1 MSFAVKATSPRRLG
15 RRMPAFL
22 TDDWGGRIGAI
33 VLLLVIVVAVL
44 GPALAPRS
52 PYAVGVGVPGQ
63 SSAAG
68 APLGTDF
75 LGRDV
80 LSRVLSGGRST
91 LELGLIATLLTYA
104 VGMSLGMVAG
114 YTRRKVADGLIM
126 RGVDVFLSV
135 PALLVL
141 LLLVTGLG
149 SSKAVLVAG
158 AALVLFPGVARIVRT
173 ATLEV
178 SVRSYVE
185 AAVARGESAVAV
197 MRREILPNI
206 MAPLM
211 ADIGVR
217 FSWAIILIASVN
229 FLGLGLAPPAA
240 DWGLM
245 VSENRGIIATN
256 PWAVVAPALMLAL
269 LIVSVNLLGDAYVRH
284 LGRSGGG
291 R

>member
-44 GPALAPRS
+44 GPAFAPRS

-91 LELGLIATLLTYA
+91 LELGLIATLLTYG

>member
-1 MSFAVKATSPRRLG
+1 VSVAVPAPPRPPRRL
-15 RRMPAFL
+15 RVPAFL
-22 TDDWGGRIGAI
+22 ADDWGGRIGA
-33 VLLLVIVVAVL
+33 VTLGLVILIAVI
-44 GPALAPRS
+44 GPALAPHS
-52 PYAVGVGVPGQ
+52 TTAPIGLPAQP
-63 SSAAG
+63 SASG

-80 LSRVLSGGRST
+80 LSRLLAGGRST

-104 VGMSLGMVAG
+104 VGTSVGLVAG
-114 YTRRKVADGLIM
+114 YARRGLVGGLLM
-126 RGVDVFLSV
+126 RGVDVFISV

-141 LLLVTGLG
+141 LLLVTALG
-149 SSKAVLVAG
+149 SSRAVLVVG

-173 ATLEV
+173 ATLEI

-206 MAPLM
+206 VAPLM
-211 ADIGVR
+211 ADVGVR

-245 VSENRGIIATN
+245 ISENRGIIASN

-269 LIVSVNLLGDAYVRH
+269 LILSVNLVGDAYVRH

>member
-1 MSFAVKATSPRRLG
+1 MSTTVQTVSRPRRRL
-15 RRMPAFL
+15 RVPAFL
-22 TDDWGGRIGAI
+22 ADDWGGRIGA
-33 VLLLVIVVAVL
+33 VLLILLLAVALV
-44 GPALAPRS
+44 GPALAPQN
-52 PYAVGVGVPGQ
+52 PFATVGIPGQ
-63 SSAAG
+63 QSAPG
-68 APLGTDF
+68 AALGTDF

-80 LSRVLSGGRST
+80 LSRVLAGGRST
-91 LELGLIATLLTYA
+91 LELGLIATLLTYT
-104 VGMSLGMVAG
+104 VGISLGMVAG
-114 YTRRKVADGLIM
+114 YSRRRLADGLIM

-149 SSKAVLVAG
+149 SSRAVLVAG

-173 ATLEV
+173 ATLDV
-178 SVRSYVE
+178 SARSYVE

-206 MAPLM
+206 MGPLM
-211 ADIGVR
+211 ADLGVR

-256 PWAVVAPALMLAL
+256 PWSVAAPALMLAV
-269 LIVSVNLLGDAYVRH
+269 LILAVNLVGDAYVRH
-284 LGRSGGG
+284 LGRSEGQ

>member
-1 MSFAVKATSPRRLG
+1 MSTAVEATPQSRR
-15 RRMPAFL
+15 RRVRIPAFL
-22 TDDWGGRIGAI
+22 DDWGGRVGAVI
-33 VLLLVIVVAVL
+33 FTCLVFIAIF
-44 GPALAPRS
+44 GPALAPKS
-52 PYAVGVGVPGQ
+52 TTAPIGIPGQ
-63 SSAAG
+63 SSAPG
-68 APLGTDF
+68 APLGLDF

-80 LSRVLSGGRST
+80 LSRLLAGGRST
-91 LELGLIATLLTYA
+91 FILGLIATLLTYM
-104 VGMSLGMVAG
+104 VGISIGLVAG
-114 YTRRKVADGLIM
+114 YTRRGVVDGLLM

-135 PALLVL
+135 PALLVM

-149 SSKAVLVAG
+149 SSRAVLVAG
-158 AALVLFPGVARIVRT
+158 AAIVLFPGVARIVRT

-185 AAVARGESAVAV
+185 AAIARGESAIAV

-229 FLGLGLAPPAA
+229 FLGLGLAPPTA

-245 VSENRGIIATN
+245 ISENRPIISTN
-256 PWAVVAPALMLAL
+256 PWAVAAPALMLAL
-269 LIVSVNLLGDAYVRH
+269 LVISVNLMGDSYVRH
-284 LGRSGGG
+284 LGRSGG
-291 R
+291 RR

>member
-1 MSFAVKATSPRRLG
+1 MRVAVDTRSRRPRWLRPPG
-15 RRMPAFL
+15 FL
-22 TDDWGGRIGAI
+22 ADDWAGRIGA
-33 VLLLVIVVAVL
+33 VAL
-44 GPALAPRS
+44 IILIAIALIGPALAPQN
-52 PYAVGVGVPGQ
+52 PFTPFGIPGQ
-63 SSAAG
+63 PSAPG

-80 LSRVLSGGRST
+80 LSRVLAGGRST
-91 LELGLIATLLTYA
+91 LELGLVATLLTYA
-104 VGMSLGMVAG
+104 VGLSLGMVAG
-114 YTRRKVADGLIM
+114 YSRRRLADGLIM

-149 SSKAVLVAG
+149 SSRGVLVVG

-185 AAVARGESAVAV
+185 AAVARGEGTLAVL
-197 MRREILPNI
+197 RREILPNI
-206 MAPLM
+206 MAPLI

-229 FLGLGLAPPAA
+229 FLGLGLAPPTA

-256 PWAVVAPALMLAL
+256 LWAVAAPALMLAL
-269 LIVSVNLLGDAYVRH
+269 LIVSVNLVGDAYVRH
-284 LGRSGGG
+284 LGRSEG
-291 R
+291 RR